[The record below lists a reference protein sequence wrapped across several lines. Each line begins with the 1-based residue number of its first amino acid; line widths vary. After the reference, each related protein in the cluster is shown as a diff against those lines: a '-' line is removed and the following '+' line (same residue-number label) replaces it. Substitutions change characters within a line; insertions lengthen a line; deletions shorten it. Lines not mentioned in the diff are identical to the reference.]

1 MLKFGLFVFL
11 FWLLGNP
18 FIAIIVMLLLLYLLD
33 RRFVG
38 ISPSI
43 LKPLKRLSRIRKL
56 KQQINQSPNDVSSK
70 HELARLLLERK
81 KYGEALRLLEPIE
94 HVLADSAEY
103 WDDLGIGYINSGNEE
118 KGMASTLRALEL
130 NPRVKY
136 GAPYLRLAAHLAAA
150 NSSQALAYL
159 HAFQEVN
166 SSSCEAYHY
175 QSSIYK
181 KLGNTEEAR
190 LVAEEGLRV
199 YRMLPKY
206 KKRQERQWAV
216 RLWFRKRF
224 G

>member
-33 RRFVG
+33 RRFIG

-43 LKPLKRLSRIRKL
+43 LKPLKRLSRTRKL
-56 KQQINQSPNDVSSK
+56 RQQIDQSPNDVSSK

-94 HVLADSAEY
+94 HVLVDSAEY
-103 WDDLGIGYINSGNEE
+103 WDDLGIGYLYSGDEE
-118 KGMASTLRALEL
+118 KGMASMLRALEL

-136 GAPYLRLAAHLAAA
+136 GAPYLRLAAHLAAG

-190 LVAEEGLRV
+190 RVAEEGLRV

-206 KKRQERQWAV
+206 KKRQERRWAL